1 VNDLKTLQFHEL
13 EKIIER
19 VIAEF
24 VDDLEQFVED
34 VEHFAG
40 VADEIAFELYTI
52 QDKEGIQ
59 IEGDSFR

>member
-1 VNDLKTLQFHEL
+1 MNDLKTLQFHEL

-19 VIAEF
+19 AIAEF
-24 VDDLEQFVED
+24 VDDVEQ
-34 VEHFAG
+34 FAG

-59 IEGDSFR
+59 IVGDSFR